1 MNVKRLEDINSH
13 AIAKLNI
20 MRSIQSGLIESV
32 ELLKALDYT
41 DEENIL
47 YDDTVWTRESLEQ
60 KSLSLLEGMQ

>member
-1 MNVKRLEDINSH
+1 M
-13 AIAKLNI
+13 
-20 MRSIQSGLIESV
+20 IESV